1 MIPYKHVP
9 TPNLI
14 KILGC
19 VSPAL
24 PWTGKDS
31 TGPDF
36 TPGKP
41 DFTCW
46 ETQWRASMDKT
57 QQMVNTT

>member
-19 VSPAL
+19 VSSAL

-36 TPGKP
+36 TPERP
-41 DFTCW
+41 DFT
-46 ETQWRASMDKT
+46 SGKT
-57 QQMVNTT
+57 QQGVSVDKTRQTVNAR